1 MKAVFINGSP
11 RKGWNTHKLMVKAS
25 EGAKDAGAEVQF
37 FDLYDLEPFTGC
49 RSCFAC
55 KIKGS
60 KTAGACTYPDGLRP
74 VMDAVRDADVIV
86 LGTPIYLGQMSAQ
99 LNLLWERL
107 MFTNVSYSSYDR
119 GRKMEK
125 PKRCAMIVTMGA
137 TDGQMRQ
144 IGYDQQFNY
153 YGQQLGY
160 MMGGRPAE
168 MLYSNDAYQFTDYSK
183 YNISVDRADPVQ
195 KKKHL
200 EEEYPKDLEKA
211 YELGRR
217 LCS

>member
-1 MKAVFINGSP
+1 MNIECPVLEVTMKAVFINGSP

-37 FDLYDLEPFTGC
+37 LDLYDLEPFTGC

-60 KTAGACTYPDGLRP
+60 KTAGACTYPDGLKP
-74 VMDAVRDADVIV
+74 VMDAVRDADVLV
-86 LGTPIYLGQMSAQ
+86 LGTPIYLSQM
-99 LNLLWERL
+99 
-107 MFTNVSYSSYDR
+107 
-119 GRKMEK
+119 K
-125 PKRCAMIVTMGA
+125 
-137 TDGQMRQ
+137 Q

-168 MLYSNDAYQFTDYSK
+168 MLYCNDAYQFADYSK
-183 YNISVDRADPVQ
+183 YNISADRADPVQ

-211 YELGRR
+211 YEMGKKIAQ
-217 LCS
+217 

>member
-1 MKAVFINGSP
+1 MFVKAVFINGSP

-60 KTAGACTYPDGLRP
+60 KTAGACTYPDGLKP
-74 VMDAVRDADVIV
+74 VMDAVRDADVLVI
-86 LGTPIYLGQMSAQ
+86 GTPVYLGKMSAQ
-99 LNLLWERL
+99 LNLFWERL
-107 MFTNVSYSSYDR
+107 MFTNVSYSSFDH

-153 YGQQLGY
+153 YGQ
-160 MMGGRPAE
+160 
-168 MLYSNDAYQFTDYSK
+168 
-183 YNISVDRADPVQ
+183 
-195 KKKHL
+195 
-200 EEEYPKDLEKA
+200 
-211 YELGRR
+211 
-217 LCS
+217 

>member
-1 MKAVFINGSP
+1 MLIDFNEIKEMTIPGMNNG
-11 RKGWNTHKLMVKAS
+11 T
-25 EGAKDAGAEVQF
+25 
-37 FDLYDLEPFTGC
+37 
-49 RSCFAC
+49 
-55 KIKGS
+55 
-60 KTAGACTYPDGLRP
+60 
-74 VMDAVRDADVIV
+74 
-86 LGTPIYLGQMSAQ
+86 GQMSARMYISEKGKIIPTKIHPGGSIGLHTQ
-99 LNLLWERL
+99 

-137 TDGQMRQ
+137 TVDQMRQ

-200 EEEYPKDLEKA
+200 AEEYPKDLEKA

-217 LCS
+217 LCQ